1 MSAKTLTI
9 DRRDGALLVFLSIL
23 WGGGYVLA
31 GVALKDLPPLTIV
44 CVRVAIGALT
54 LLPVV
59 WLYEDRLP
67 RSLRGWAPFF
77 VMGVLNN
84 VIPFSLLILGQS
96 QTSAGLTA
104 IVNATTPLFTV
115 LVTAAYGEE
124 RLTASKVIGVLL
136 GLVGVAILRGQDA
149 DISSAQTLGIVLCLG
164 AALSFGFSGLWG
176 RRKLQGVAPHISSF
190 CQLLCSAVVLLPFA
204 ALFERPW
211 TYEMPGL
218 HAWLSLIGLGALSTG
233 LAYLVFFRILA
244 RSGATN
250 AMLVTLLMPITTVVL
265 GHFVLGEVLHA
276 REAIGAL
283 VIASAL
289 VVIDGR
295 LIRRLSKTAGASFEA

>member
-1 MSAKTLTI
+1 MTSRPLTI
-9 DRRDGALLVFLSIL
+9 DRRDGALLVFLSVL

-31 GVALKDLPPLTIV
+31 GIALKDLPPLTIV
-44 CVRVAIGALT
+44 WARVTIGALT
-54 LLPVV
+54 LLPVI
-59 WLYEDRLP
+59 WLYADRLP
-67 RSLRGWAPFF
+67 RSLRGWWPFF
-77 VMGVLNN
+77 GMGMLNN

-96 QTSAGLTA
+96 HTSAALTA

-136 GLVGVAILRGQDA
+136 GLLGVAILRGQDA
-149 DISSAQTLGIVLCLG
+149 DISSAQTLGIALCLG

-176 RRKLQGVAPHISSF
+176 RRKLQGVPPHISSF
-190 CQLLCSAVVLLPFA
+190 CQLLCSSVVLMLLA
-204 ALFERPW
+204 AAYERPW
-211 TYEMPGL
+211 TYEWPGL
-218 HAWLSLIGLGALSTG
+218 PAWLSLLGLGALSTA

-250 AMLVTLLMPITTVVL
+250 VMLVTLLMPITTVVL
-265 GHFVLGEVLHA
+265 GHFVLSEVLHL
-276 REAIGAL
+276 REAVGAL

-295 LIRRLSKTAGASFEA
+295 LIRRLTGASSAS

>member
-1 MSAKTLTI
+1 MTDVSPVI
-9 DRRDGALLVFLSIL
+9 DRRDVALLVLLSIL

-31 GVALKDLPPLTIV
+31 GIALKDLAPLSVV

-59 WLYEDRLP
+59 WLYRDPLP
-67 RSLRGWAPFF
+67 KGLKGWSPFF
-77 VMGVLNN
+77 VMGMLNN

-96 QTSAGLTA
+96 QTSAALTS

-115 LVTAAYGEE
+115 LLTASFGEE
-124 RLTASKVIGVLL
+124 RLTASKIAGVLL
-136 GLVGVAILRGQDA
+136 GLAGVAILRGQGA

-176 RRKLQGVAPHISSF
+176 QRKLQGVPPHISAF
-190 CQLLCSAVVLLPFA
+190 CQLLCSTMVLIPLSA
-204 ALFERPW
+204 AIEQPW
-211 TYEMPGL
+211 TREMPGVP
-218 HAWLSLIGLGALSTG
+218 AWLSLIGLGALSTA
-233 LAYLVFFRILA
+233 LAYIVFFRILA

-250 AMLVTLLMPITTVVL
+250 VMLVTLLMPITTVVL
-265 GHFVLGEVLHA
+265 GHFVLGEVLDS
-276 REAIGAL
+276 REIAGAL

-289 VVIDGR
+289 LAIDGR
-295 LIRRLSKTAGASFEA
+295 LPRRIVRVLQAKP

>member
-1 MSAKTLTI
+1 MTSRPLTI
-9 DRRDGALLVFLSIL
+9 DRRDGALLVFLSVL

-31 GVALKDLPPLTIV
+31 GIALKDLPPLTIV
-44 CVRVAIGALT
+44 WARVTIGALT
-54 LLPVV
+54 LLPVIFI
-59 WLYEDRLP
+59 YKDTLP
-67 RSLRGWAPFF
+67 RSLRGWWPFF
-77 VMGVLNN
+77 GMGLLNN

-96 QTSAGLTA
+96 HTSAALTA

-136 GLVGVAILRGQDA
+136 GLAGVAILRGQDA
-149 DISSAQTLGIVLCLG
+149 DLSSAQTLGIALCLG
-164 AALSFGFSGLWG
+164 AALSFGLSGLWG
-176 RRKLQGVAPHISSF
+176 RRKLQGVPPHISSL
-190 CQLLCSAVVLLPFA
+190 CQLLCSSAMLMLLA
-204 ALFERPW
+204 AAFERPW
-211 TYEMPGL
+211 TYDLPGL
-218 HAWLSLIGLGALSTG
+218 PAWLSLLGLGALSTA

-250 AMLVTLLMPITTVVL
+250 VMLVTLLMPITTVVL
-265 GHFVLGEVLHA
+265 GHFVLGEVLHL
-276 REAIGAL
+276 REAAGAL

-295 LIRRLSKTAGASFEA
+295 LIRRLSAAFAG

>member
-1 MSAKTLTI
+1 MSANTATI
-9 DRRDGALLVFLSIL
+9 DRRDGALLIFLSIL

-31 GVALKDLPPLTIV
+31 GVALKELPPLTIV
-44 CVRVAIGALT
+44 WARVAIGALT

-59 WLYEDRLP
+59 WIYKDTLP
-67 RSLRGWAPFF
+67 RSLRGWWPFF
-77 VMGVLNN
+77 AMGMLNN
-84 VIPFSLLILGQS
+84 VIPFSLLILGQA
-96 QTSAGLTA
+96 QTSAALTA

-124 RLTASKVIGVLL
+124 KLTVSKVLGVLA
-136 GLVGVAILRGQDA
+136 GLAGVAILRGHDA
-149 DISSAQTLGIVLCLG
+149 DITSAQTLGIVLCLG

-190 CQLLCSAVVLLPFA
+190 CQLLCSSAVLMLLA
-204 ALFERPW
+204 AMFERPW
-211 TYEMPGL
+211 TYHAPGL
-218 HAWLSLIGLGALSTG
+218 PAWLSLIGLGALSTA

-250 AMLVTLLMPITTVVL
+250 AMLVTLIMPITTVVL

-283 VIASAL
+283 VIAGAL
-289 VVIDGR
+289 VLIDGR
-295 LIRRLSKTAGASFEA
+295 LIRRIFGTAGT

>member
-1 MSAKTLTI
+1 MSNASTKI
-9 DRRDGALLVFLSIL
+9 DRRDAALLVLLSVL

-31 GVALKDLPPLTIV
+31 GIALKDLPPLSVV
-44 CVRVAIGALT
+44 CLRVAIGALT
-54 LLPVV
+54 LLPVL
-59 WLYEDRLP
+59 WLYRDPLP
-67 RSLRGWAPFF
+67 RSLQGWAPFF
-77 VMGVLNN
+77 VMGMLNN

-96 QTSAGLTA
+96 QTSAALTS

-115 LVTAAYGEE
+115 LVTASFGAE
-124 RLTASKVIGVLL
+124 RLTASRIAGVLL

-176 RRKLQGVAPHISSF
+176 QRKLQGVPPHISAL
-190 CQLLCSAVVLLPFA
+190 CQLLCSTMVLIPLSA
-204 ALFERPW
+204 AIEQPW
-211 TYEMPGL
+211 TRELPGIP
-218 HAWLSLIGLGALSTG
+218 AWLSLIGLGALSTA

-250 AMLVTLLMPITTVVL
+250 VMLVTLLMPVSTVVL
-265 GHFVLGEVLHA
+265 GHFVLGEVLDG
-276 REAIGAL
+276 REVIGAL

-289 VVIDGR
+289 LVIDGR
-295 LIRRLSKTAGASFEA
+295 LPRRVVRALQANP

>member
-1 MSAKTLTI
+1 MSNPSTKI
-9 DRRDGALLVFLSIL
+9 DRRDAAMLVLLSVL

-31 GVALKDLPPLTIV
+31 GIALKDLPPLSVV
-44 CVRVAIGALT
+44 CARVAIGALT
-54 LLPVV
+54 LLPVL
-59 WLYEDRLP
+59 WLYRDPLP
-67 RSLRGWAPFF
+67 RSLQGWAPFF
-77 VMGVLNN
+77 VMGMLNN

-96 QTSAGLTA
+96 QTSAALTS

-115 LVTAAYGEE
+115 LVTAAFGAE
-124 RLTASKVIGVLL
+124 RLTAGKIAGVLL

-176 RRKLQGVAPHISSF
+176 QRKLQGVPPHISAL
-190 CQLLCSAVVLLPFA
+190 CQLLCSTMVLALLSA
-204 ALFERPW
+204 AIEQPW
-211 TYEMPGL
+211 TRESPGIP
-218 HAWLSLIGLGALSTG
+218 AWLSLIGLGALSTA

-250 AMLVTLLMPITTVVL
+250 VMLVTLLMPISTVVL
-265 GHFVLGEVLHA
+265 GHFVLGEVLDG
-276 REAIGAL
+276 REVFGAL

-289 VVIDGR
+289 LVIDGR
-295 LIRRLSKTAGASFEA
+295 LPRRVAGALRASS